1 MFRKEAIFMVLLV
14 PATLLTLAF
23 LVALIGL
30 RRLRFRAI
38 DRARLETA
46 LSPLQLFFGAR

>member
-1 MFRKEAIFMVLLV
+1 MFQKEAIFMMLLV
-14 PATLLTLAF
+14 PATLLALAF
-23 LVALIGL
+23 LVVLVGS

-38 DRARLETA
+38 DRTRLQTA